1 MTDILEKII
10 ADKRKHVSQRM
21 AEQSFAELDHIALG
35 LPKPR
40 PFMKSLQSR
49 IMANDVGLI
58 TEIKK
63 ASPSAGIIRS
73 NFSPATLARAY
84 EDGGAACLSVLTDT
98 PYFQGTNDHLI
109 EARQAS
115 TLPILRKDFM
125 IDAWQVAETR
135 AMGADCIL
143 VIMAA
148 VTNDTARDLHN
159 TAVGYGM
166 DVLLEVHNRIELER
180 ALMIPSG
187 MIGINN
193 RNLKTLKVD
202 ISNTEDLINLI
213 PPDRLVV
220 SESGLA
226 TAEDLARLQ
235 KIGVHSFLV
244 GESLLTQ
251 EDVTSATLQLRFG

>member
-1 MTDILEKII
+1 
-10 ADKRKHVSQRM
+10 
-21 AEQSFAELDHIALG
+21 
-35 LPKPR
+35 
-40 PFMKSLQSR
+40 
-49 IMANDVGLI
+49 
-58 TEIKK
+58 
-63 ASPSAGIIRS
+63 
-73 NFSPATLARAY
+73 
-84 EDGGAACLSVLTDT
+84 
-98 PYFQGTNDHLI
+98 
-109 EARQAS
+109 
-115 TLPILRKDFM
+115 M

-244 GESLLTQ
+244 GESLLKQ